1 MNNNKSIID
10 FQSQLIAQIP
20 VEIAPNNPPVQRYIH
35 QSNQTDYLLGSAAVA
50 LVAVTGYLGLWLKKY
65 FETRLE
71 MSIDRQKQ
79 EFLDAKEDRDRAQNQ
94 LIEDRMRSQKQAD
107 IFLTTTLETIKEEK
121 ENNLVALNRVAS
133 ILEKVDLN
141 QTEMM
146 HQIIELKS
154 EIRGTGLTC
163 ENVQTT
169 IDNLHSGGQA
179 WTGSNR
185 RSNPSEFG

>member
-1 MNNNKSIID
+1 MNDKSFTSENIKT
-10 FQSQLIAQIP
+10 IAQIP
-20 VEIAPNNPPVQRYIH
+20 VEITPANPPLQRYIH

-50 LVAVTGYLGLWLKKY
+50 LVAVAGYLGLWLKKY

-169 IDNLHSGGQA
+169 IDNLHSGNQA

-185 RSNPSEFG
+185 RANPSEFG

>member
-1 MNNNKSIID
+1 MDNKNLFTIEP
-10 FQSQLIAQIP
+10 QVIAQTP
-20 VEIAPNNPPVQRYIH
+20 VEMVPANPPLQRYIH
-35 QSNQTDYLLGSAAVA
+35 QSNNTDYLLGSAAVA

-94 LIEDRMRSQKQAD
+94 LIEDRTRSQKQAD

-169 IDNLHSGGQA
+169 IDNLHGSNQA
-179 WTGSNR
+179 WTGNNR
-185 RSNPSEFG
+185 RANPSEFG